1 MCAGNHERDWP
12 NSGDRYLQ
20 ENAKDSGGECGVV
33 FEKRIPMPIPHPGQ
47 QWYSSS
53 VFLVFFAS
61 LVFFFT
67 SFLFLA
73 LLVCPL
79 EMPLDKCNP

>member
-12 NSGDRYLQ
+12 NTGDRYLQ

-53 VFLVFFAS
+53 TFCVSS
-61 LVFFFT
+61 L
-67 SFLFLA
+67 LFG
-73 LLVCPL
+73 LLLHILFVL
-79 EMPLDKCNP
+79 GSADLSS